1 MNRAWLIVGLLLGL
15 AACEAEGPAR
25 APDHLPSA
33 EEDTLAQAAPPAV
46 APPFAGIIIVGGR
59 FCLGDTATTPLDE
72 GLFELDL
79 PLRNAAIKGEPL
91 RGLLKR
97 LPYLLAQQP
106 QVVVV
111 EVGQEDELARTRLP
125 AFKRSLRRLGRL
137 MEGQNC
143 MLLSTA
149 AQAALA
155 DAIAAFAESSDIIL
169 VRIDPQ
175 TTAPRTA
182 ARRIVPVLAKQVSTR

>member
-1 MNRAWLIVGLLLGL
+1 MNRVGLIACLLLGL
-15 AACEAEGPAR
+15 AACEAEGPTQTASHPP
-25 APDHLPSA
+25 AT
-33 EEDTLAQAAPPAV
+33 EEDTFPQATPPAI
-46 APPFAGIIIVGGR
+46 AQPFAGIIIVGGR
-59 FCLGDTATTPLDE
+59 YFLGDTATIALDE
-72 GLFELDL
+72 DFIELGR

-106 QVVVV
+106 QTVVV

-137 MEGQNC
+137 LEGKNWL
-143 MLLSTA
+143 LLSTA
-149 AQAALA
+149 TQAALA
-155 DAIAAFAESSDIIL
+155 EATAAFAEVNDVPL

-175 TTAPRTA
+175 TTPPRAA
-182 ARRIVPVLAKQVSTR
+182 ARRIAPVLAK